1 MEIFNLDEKFLRN
14 TNLKESKI
22 AIELLPKDFSIV
34 SLVKNKIEWSIYF
47 YLNIL
52 SKKAINDRFL
62 FSYHYVNRWSEE
74 EQAEIVYEII
84 YLNEPS
90 PDSLELV
97 KKPISEIIFNG
108 EKFYDEIVTLVRE
121 KTKKMLFAISDNESE
136 ICCRFLELHKIEGAS
151 ISKLADQ
158 IDKLVNGDNKDV

>member
-1 MEIFNLDEKFLRN
+1 MEIFNIDEIFLRN
-14 TNLKESKI
+14 TNLKESEI
-22 AIELLPKDFSIV
+22 AIELLPNDFSIN
-34 SLVKNKIEWSIYF
+34 SLAKNKIKWSIYF

-62 FSYHYVNRWSEE
+62 FSYHYENRWSEE

-108 EKFYDEIVTLVRE
+108 EKFYDEIVMLVRE
-121 KTKKMLFAISDNESE
+121 QTKEMLFAISENESE
-136 ICCRFLELHKIEGAS
+136 ICGNFLKLHKIENAS

-158 IDKLVNGDNKDV
+158 ISELINKEKE

>member
-1 MEIFNLDEKFLRN
+1 MEIFNIDEKFLRN

-22 AIELLPKDFSIV
+22 AIELLPNDFSIN
-34 SLVKNKIEWSIYF
+34 SLAKNKIKWSIYF

-52 SKKAINDRFL
+52 SQKAINDRFL
-62 FSYHYVNRWSEE
+62 FSYHYENRWSEE

-97 KKPISEIIFNG
+97 KKPISEIIFNN

-136 ICCRFLELHKIEGAS
+136 ICGSFLELHKIEGAS

-158 IDKLVNGDNKDV
+158 ISELINKEKE